1 MTAMTATT
9 SVIDTERLS
18 LRCLTADD
26 APMILALL
34 NEPSFLQ
41 FIGDR
46 KVRTLDDA
54 RAYITNGPMAMYE
67 RHGFG
72 LWHTALRET
81 GEPIGICG
89 LIKRSSLP
97 DVDVGFAFFP
107 QYCGKGYATESAAA
121 AIEFGKQRFGLTRI
135 VAVMQKDNAISR
147 RVLEKLGLEPEGT
160 VRLVEGGEELELLGR
175 DI

>member
-1 MTAMTATT
+1 MHAAP
-9 SVIDTERLS
+9 VIETERLS

-72 LWHTALRET
+72 LWHAALRDT
-81 GEPIGICG
+81 REPIGICG
-89 LIKRSSLP
+89 LIKRDALP

-107 QYCGKGYATESAAA
+107 RFFGKGYATESAAA
-121 AIEFGKQRFGLTRI
+121 AIEFGKRQFGLTRI
-135 VAVMQKDNAISR
+135 VAVMQTNNAVSR
-147 RVLEKLGLEPEGT
+147 RVLEKLGLQPEGT
-160 VRLVEGGEELELLGR
+160 VRLTDGGDQLELLGR

>member
-1 MTAMTATT
+1 MTASA
-9 SVIDTERLS
+9 SVINTERLS

-34 NEPSFLQ
+34 NEPPFLQ

-72 LWHTALRET
+72 LWHTALRDT

-89 LIKRSSLP
+89 LIKRDALP

-107 QYCGKGYATESAAA
+107 HYCGKGYATESAAA
-121 AIEFGKQRFGLTRI
+121 AIELGKQRFGLTRI
-135 VAVMQKDNAISR
+135 VAVMQKNNAVSR
-147 RVLEKLGLEPEGT
+147 RVLEKLGLLAEGT
-160 VRLVEGGEELELLGR
+160 VTLAEGGDELELMVR
-175 DI
+175 DL